1 MKGQN
6 KFLLNWKST
15 GLIIFYSIIFNFA
28 SSALHTM
35 GHINEAAWFCLIFTL
50 CFDLFCPTHLLFS
63 GKFFFLRKQEAKLV
77 TDMVICLEANQI
89 NVGMPNLKWFNSLQ
103 KNCGF
108 LSRLREQFLI
118 KSDSPK
124 SYPLMWLLQ
133 REVIWIILLIIEW
146 YSKK

>member
-15 GLIIFYSIIFNFA
+15 DFIIFYSIIFNFA
-28 SSALHTM
+28 SNAFHTM

-50 CFDLFCPTHLLFS
+50 CFDLFCLTHLLF
-63 GKFFFLRKQEAKLV
+63 RKQEAKLV

-89 NVGMPNLKWFNSLQ
+89 NVRMPNLKWFNSLQ